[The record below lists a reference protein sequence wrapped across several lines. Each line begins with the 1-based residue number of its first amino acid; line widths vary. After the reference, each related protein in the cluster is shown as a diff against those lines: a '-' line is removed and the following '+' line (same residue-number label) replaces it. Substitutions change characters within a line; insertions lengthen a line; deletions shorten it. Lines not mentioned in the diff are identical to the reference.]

1 MANTQPKLWSHTLG
15 NEADVNDLPE
25 SVSSEVGSASMSK
38 LFPVITQVP
47 LRAGGV
53 APARKDFNALF
64 KILGDNIFYLQQ
76 GGAFYSYDP
85 SIDYDVG
92 SAVKF
97 NDSFYLC
104 LIANGPSTQTHSP
117 DEENSLYW
125 FCFAAIGTT
134 DKRGSVQL
142 TNEVSSNSTLALT
155 PKALFDF
162 WEKQKKSFTSW
173 LPGDIRLWAGP
184 VSTIPEGFL
193 PCNGAT
199 LSRTTYSDLFAV
211 IGTLYGKGDGINATS
226 KFGTAVFD
234 GEDGN
239 LIRVT
244 VATNADDATSFD
256 VTTYF
261 KGSLVETQTVKKST
275 ELVNNSYVVW
285 DTSVALVAGDDVT
298 FTGGTGST
306 FNLPDMRD
314 RFAEGAGTNAVG
326 TYLEAGLPNITGS
339 SFVVSVNT
347 NRPSSSGCVDISSV
361 GDSWRLVSGSSV
373 TVWGGGKINASR
385 SSSIYGN
392 STTVQPNS
400 LIFNYIIKY

>member
-1 MANTQPKLWSHTLG
+1 MATTQPKLWAHTLG

-25 SVSSEVGSASMSK
+25 SVSSEVGSASMTK

-97 NDSFYLC
+97 NNSFYLC

-142 TNEVSSNSTLALT
+142 TNEVSSSSTLALT

-184 VSTIPEGFL
+184 VSTIPDGFL

-211 IGTLYGKGDGINATS
+211 IGTLYGKGDGINASS

-239 LIRVT
+239 SIRVT
-244 VATNADDATSFD
+244 VATNESDASSFD
-256 VTTYF
+256 VSTFF

-314 RFAEGAGTNAVG
+314 RFAEGAGGTYSVG
-326 TYLEAGLPNITGS
+326 TAVEAGVPNITGR
-339 SFVVSVNT
+339 F
-347 NRPSSSGCVDISSV
+347 GI
-361 GDSWRLVSGSSV
+361 VSGGIYVASGAFSRDSERNNRISASV
-373 TVWGGGKINASR
+373 VANAEAGINFSASN
-385 SSSIYGN
+385 SNSIYGD
-392 STTVQPNS
+392 STTVQPKS
-400 LIFNYIIKY
+400 LIFNYVIKY